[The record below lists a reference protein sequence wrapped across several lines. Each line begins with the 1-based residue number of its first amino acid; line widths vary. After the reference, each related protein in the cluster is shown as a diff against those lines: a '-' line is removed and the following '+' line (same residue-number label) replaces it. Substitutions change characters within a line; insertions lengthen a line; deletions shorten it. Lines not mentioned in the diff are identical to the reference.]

1 MRIADAGATSERRG
15 ARRSPTKNELA
26 TWRDFVETSELL
38 RGVIGSRLQAE
49 SGLSTGDY
57 AVLLSLSEAQGS
69 RVRSSELATRIGWER
84 SRLSHHLGRMEQRGL
99 IRREDCATDSRGAEA
114 VLTPAGSNAF
124 RRASAPHMHAIQEL
138 FASVLSDD
146 QLASLHEI
154 THTLRDRLETTAR
167 SDS

>member
-1 MRIADAGATSERRG
+1 MRIADSPGERRD
-15 ARRSPTKNELA
+15 ARRSPTKDELA
-26 TWRDFVETSELL
+26 TWRDFVETSELV

-57 AVLLSLSEAQGS
+57 TVLLSLSEADGS
-69 RVRSSELATRIGWER
+69 RVRSSELANRIGWER

-114 VLTPAGSNAF
+114 VLTPAGADAF

-138 FASVLSDD
+138 FASALSAG
-146 QLASLHEI
+146 QLASLREI
-154 THTLRDRLETTAR
+154 THTLRDRIEGSAR
-167 SDS
+167 GDS